1 MATLPDHQIEALCL
15 DGMVSPFDPELLNP
29 GSLDLRLGGAL
40 LIESVQSPA
49 LVPYPLQDHSQE
61 NPYWLQPGQFVLA
74 PTLEWVRIPNDLC
87 AQFILKSSRGR
98 EGIEHL
104 FAGFIDAGFEGILT
118 LELLNAR
125 QLHPVK
131 IWPGMRIGQLVFE
144 RLETAPRR
152 SYRETG
158 RYFNDKT
165 VQESKG

>member
-1 MATLPDHQIEALCL
+1 M
-15 DGMVSPFDPELLNP
+15 
-29 GSLDLRLGGAL
+29 
-40 LIESVQSPA
+40 
-49 LVPYPLQDHSQE
+49 
-61 NPYWLQPGQFVLA
+61 A
-74 PTLEWVRIPNDLC
+74 PTLEWVRIPDDLC

-131 IWPGMRIGQLVFE
+131 VWPGMRIGQLVFE
-144 RLETAPRR
+144 RLDAMPRR

-158 RYFNDKT
+158 RYCGDTT